1 MEKKLSNE
9 NNELSSEKILGLL
22 PHRYPF
28 ALVDKVIEHL
38 PGERAVAVKNVTI
51 NEPQFQGHF
60 PEKPVVPGVIIVEM
74 MAQTAAALIAY
85 SIKEETFDK
94 IVYLMNIS
102 DTKFR
107 KPVFPGDE
115 VYSHVNATRSR
126 GRVWKFNGVAKDS
139 ADKIIAEST
148 WSATIMDKN

>member
-1 MEKKLSNE
+1 MKNEILLSE
-9 NNELSSEKILGLL
+9 IKELI
-22 PHRYPF
+22 PHRDPF
-28 ALVDKVIEHL
+28 LFLDKLFNIEKL
-38 PGERAVAVKNVTI
+38 TSATGYKIFTA
-51 NEPQFQGHF
+51 NEPFFKGHF
-60 PEKPVVPGVIIVEM
+60 PEKAVVPGVILVEM

-85 SIKEETFDK
+85 SIKDETFDK

-115 VYSHVNATRSR
+115 VYAYVKASRSR
-126 GRVWKFNGVAKDS
+126 GRVWKFNGIAR
-139 ADKIIAEST
+139 DKVDNIIAEST